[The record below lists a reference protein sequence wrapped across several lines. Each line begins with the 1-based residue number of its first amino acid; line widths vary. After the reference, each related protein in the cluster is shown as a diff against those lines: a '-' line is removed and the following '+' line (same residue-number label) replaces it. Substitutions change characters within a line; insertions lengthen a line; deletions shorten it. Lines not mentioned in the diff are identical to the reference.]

1 MRQHQ
6 EHIPAK
12 RQIRFAQA
20 TSQLSDAD
28 ADTRLAGALAL
39 IELADEWLTT
49 PAADQIT
56 SKHPNPNQPA
66 REAQAIIHELCAYI
80 RSPFP
85 AGSASSRTEL
95 AQHYMRLL
103 NDAPRR
109 ACPARSVSSFRRRN
123 PPWRLRR
130 WYAGASL
137 RLSMT
142 DSCRSQTT
150 ALPRAPG
157 APPICRRRRAA
168 GGRGWIMIFRVPYF
182 STRCC

>member
-1 MRQHQ
+1 MNGS
-6 EHIPAK
+6 P
-12 RQIRFAQA
+12 
-20 TSQLSDAD
+20 
-28 ADTRLAGALAL
+28 
-39 IELADEWLTT
+39 
-49 PAADQIT
+49 P
-56 SKHPNPNQPA
+56 QP
-66 REAQAIIHELCAYI
+66 QT
-80 RSPFP
+80 RSPASTPTQTSLPVRRKQLFMS
-85 AGSASSRTEL
+85 SAPISAPLSRRVAPQA
-95 AQHYMRLL
+95 AQSWRSTICVCSVT
-103 NDAPRR
+103 PRK